1 MVVNKHQMRLTSCSS
16 SILMKSTPPPWSE
29 VLVAQITRSS
39 FIRSPVTGQEGLGSA
54 CWNVC
59 HFTTPGMLQGKAVWH
74 QISASLA
81 PLVFRRHLFVST
93 GGSREEEGCIC
104 SATLWGGKMPS
115 PSAVPKS
122 KRTSPEYHYW
132 ISHGPFINNP
142 MKCKLLFPVY

>member
-16 SILMKSTPPPWSE
+16 SILMKSPPQPWSE
-29 VLVAQITRSS
+29 VLTAQITSNS
-39 FIRSPVTGQEGLGSA
+39 FTRPPVTGREGLDSA

-59 HFTTPGMLQGKAVWH
+59 HFDTPGMLQGKAVWY
-74 QISASLA
+74 QICACMA
-81 PLVFRRHLFVST
+81 PLVFRRHVFVST
-93 GGSREEEGCIC
+93 GGSHEEGCIC

-115 PSAVPKS
+115 PSAMS
-122 KRTSPEYHYW
+122 KRTSPKDQDW